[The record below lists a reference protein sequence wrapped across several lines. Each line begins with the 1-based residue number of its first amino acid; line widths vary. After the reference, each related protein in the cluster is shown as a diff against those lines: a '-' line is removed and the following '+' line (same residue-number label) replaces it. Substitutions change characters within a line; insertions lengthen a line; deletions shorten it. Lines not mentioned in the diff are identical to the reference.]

1 MAGGKAST
9 LLTQRPGI
17 GGPAAGTGVMSS
29 PGSGRAGVVIG
40 APKRAPAPAPAA
52 AAPSAPAYSPGAA
65 PMAPQAPAPP
75 AIPQYNLDQQAD
87 PELTAARMRVDK
99 YHQDLESGTGYA
111 ADVASGKMQEQIDAD
126 VTRAREAAAAQ
137 GIPFDEAG
145 FRREAERSK
154 QAAIADEKIN
164 RETLRGN
171 MMAALQGVTEAGSR
185 NKLAKNQLELERQ
198 SKPVDQSLSRYS
210 TQAGVYGSELGHA
223 ASIYS
228 TTESTRVAAMN
239 ALNNFLSSMSF
250 QF

>member
-1 MAGGKAST
+1 MAAA
-9 LLTQRPGI
+9 LQLPTQRPVLGGGGI
-17 GGPAAGTGVMSS
+17 SSGIMSNPS
-29 PGSGRAGVVIG
+29 SGRAGVVKTG
-40 APKRAPAPAPAA
+40 PKFQIPQPAAAAAPAPAPIAA
-52 AAPSAPAYSPGAA
+52 GAA
-65 PMAPQAPAPP
+65 PMVPQAPAAPP
-75 AIPQYNLDQQAD
+75 IPQYALNEQAD

-99 YHQDLESGTGYA
+99 YHQDLEQGTGYA
-111 ADVASGKMQEQIDAD
+111 ADVASGKAQDQIEAD

-145 FRREAERSK
+145 FRRDAERAK
-154 QAAIADEKIN
+154 QGAIADEKIN

-171 MMAALQGVTEAGSR
+171 MLAALQGVTEAGSK
-185 NKLAKNQLELERQ
+185 NKLAKNTLELERQ
-198 SKPVDQSLSRYS
+198 AKPVDQSLGRYG
-210 TQAGVYGSELGHA
+210 TQAGIYGSELGHA